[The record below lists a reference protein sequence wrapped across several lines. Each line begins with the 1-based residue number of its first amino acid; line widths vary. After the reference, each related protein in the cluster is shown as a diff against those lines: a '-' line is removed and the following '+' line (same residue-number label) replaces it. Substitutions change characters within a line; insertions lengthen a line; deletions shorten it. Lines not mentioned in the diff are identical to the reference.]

1 MNSGESREMAT
12 TERAMRPTDGQL
24 ELARL
29 VAAGAGRK
37 GEAIS
42 HVPASVYTDPAH
54 WAREKTALFDRLPQV
69 VAPSAL
75 LPELGMTVP
84 HDATGR
90 PLLLTRDTS
99 GKAHVFMNVC
109 RHRGT
114 RLVEGAEVQ
123 CTKRLVCPYHAWTY
137 GTDGKLLAL
146 PRPDTFPGLDQS
158 ALGLVELPSLE
169 AGGLIWFAPRE
180 ADFTHAAA
188 ISADFAAAGLGGH
201 HLYARRTHRVASN
214 WKLIMD
220 AFLESY
226 HVQRLHART
235 IAPYFKDGVTAGDE
249 IGPHMRAIVGRV
261 TELEGLDLADWPAL
275 RRVATFA
282 YQLFPATVIVISPDY
297 VNLMT
302 VMPQAHDV
310 TLVEDFMLIAE
321 APMTD
326 KAEDHWRRSWELLDG
341 QVFGAEDFRAAEL
354 GQQGLST
361 GAVPQ
366 LTLGTLEGGI
376 RRFHEICQREIA
388 AHEAAPYEAG

>member
-1 MNSGESREMAT
+1 MKPGESREMAT
-12 TERAMRPTDGQL
+12 TESTKRPTDGQL
-24 ELARL
+24 DLARL

-37 GEAIS
+37 GAAIS

-54 WAREKTALFDRLPQV
+54 WAREKAALFDRFPQV
-69 VAPSAL
+69 LAPSAL
-75 LPELGMTVP
+75 LPDPGMAVP

-90 PLLLTRDTS
+90 PLLLTRDAA

-114 RLVEGAEVQ
+114 RLVEGGEVQ

-137 GTDGKLLAL
+137 STEGKLLAL
-146 PRPDTFPGLDQS
+146 PRPDTFPAFDQS
-158 ALGLVELPSLE
+158 AHGLIELPSFE
-169 AGGLIWFAPRE
+169 AGGLIWFAPQE
-180 ADFTHAAA
+180 ADFTLATA
-188 ISADFAAAGLGGH
+188 ISADFAAADLASH

-235 IAPYFKDGVTAGDE
+235 IGPYFKDGVTAGDE
-249 IGPHMRAIVGRV
+249 VGPHMRSLVGRA
-261 TELEGLDLADWPAL
+261 TELEGVDLADWPAL

-302 VMPQAHDV
+302 IMPQAHDL

-321 APMTD
+321 APQTE
-326 KAEDHWRRSWELLDG
+326 KAEDHWRRSWDLLDG
-341 QVFGAEDFRAAEL
+341 QVFGSEDFRAAEL
-354 GQQGLST
+354 GQQGLAT
-361 GAVPQ
+361 GAVPR

-376 RRFHEICQREIA
+376 RRFHEICQREIER
-388 AHEAAPYEAG
+388 HEAG

>member
-1 MNSGESREMAT
+1 MAT

-24 ELARL
+24 ALARL
-29 VAAGAGRK
+29 VASGAGRK
-37 GEAIS
+37 ADSIA

-54 WAREKTALFDRLPQV
+54 WAREKAALFGALPQV
-69 VAPSAL
+69 LAPSAL
-75 LPELGMTVP
+75 LPQPGMAVP

-90 PLLLTRDTS
+90 PLLLTRDTA

-114 RLVEGAEVQ
+114 RLVESVESFEGGEAA

-146 PRPDTFPGLDQS
+146 PRPDTFPSLDQS

-169 AGGLIWFAPRE
+169 AGGLIWFAPKP
-180 ADFTHAAA
+180 ADFTNAAR
-188 ISADFAAAGLGGH
+188 ISADFAAADLGSH

-235 IAPYFKDGVTAGDE
+235 IGPYFKDGITAGDE
-249 IGPHMRAIVGRV
+249 IGPHMRSLVGRA

-302 VMPQAHDV
+302 IMPQAHDV

-321 APMTD
+321 APQTE

-354 GQQGLST
+354 GQQGLAT

-376 RRFHEICQREIA
+376 RRFHEICQQEIA
-388 AHEAAPYEAG
+388 KYEEG